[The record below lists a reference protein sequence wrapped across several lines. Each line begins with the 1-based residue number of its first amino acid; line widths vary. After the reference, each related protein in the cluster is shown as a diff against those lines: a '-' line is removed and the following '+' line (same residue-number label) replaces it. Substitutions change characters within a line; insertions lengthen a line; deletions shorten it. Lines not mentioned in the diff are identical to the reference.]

1 MRLLRRRLSCRISC
15 RINRHDRDRGAA
27 ILEFAGFLP
36 VLLLVAMACIQ
47 LGIVG
52 YAASQAGTAARAAA
66 RTQAQEELYGQG
78 EATGKAAMSDWLAE
92 GTDIDLINGDSLT
105 ATAKVSIPS
114 VVPGIDNFGE
124 VERSVTMPAD
134 QEEP

>member
-1 MRLLRRRLSCRISC
+1 MRRLLRRIGGRE
-15 RINRHDRDRGAA
+15 RDRGAA

-66 RTQAQEELYGQG
+66 RTEAQEELRGQG
-78 EATGKAAMSDWLAE
+78 TATGKAAMSDWLADE
-92 GTDIDLINGDSLT
+92 TEISFSGNVT
-105 ATAKVSIPS
+105 ATARVPIPS
-114 VVPGIDNFGE
+114 VVPGIEDFGT
-124 VERSVTMPAD
+124 VDRSVTMPPD
-134 QEEP
+134 QEDR

>member
-1 MRLLRRRLSCRISC
+1 MRRIGG
-15 RINRHDRDRGAA
+15 RERDRGAA

-66 RTQAQEELYGQG
+66 RTEAQEELRGQG
-78 EATGKAAMSDWLAE
+78 TATGKAAMSDWLAE
-92 GTDIDLINGDSLT
+92 RTDIFVDDGPTVT
-105 ATAKVSIPS
+105 AQAVVSIPS
-114 VVPGIDNFGE
+114 VVPGMDDFGE
-124 VERSVTMPAD
+124 IERSVTMPAD
-134 QEEP
+134 KEEP

>member
-1 MRLLRRRLSCRISC
+1 MRFLRRRMGRA
-15 RINRHDRDRGAA
+15 RTGRDRDRGAA

-36 VLLLVAMACIQ
+36 ILLIVAMAGIQ

-66 RTQAQEELYGQG
+66 RTEAQEELRGQG
-78 EATGKAAMSDWLAE
+78 SATGMAAMSDWMAAR
-92 GTDIDLINGDSLT
+92 TDIDVGGEAIVT
-105 ATAKVSIPS
+105 ATAVVSIPS
-114 VVPGIDNFGE
+114 VVPGMDDFGE

-134 QEEP
+134 QEDR

>member
-1 MRLLRRRLSCRISC
+1 MNVLRRR
-15 RINRHDRDRGAA
+15 INGRERDRGAA

-36 VLLLVAMACIQ
+36 ILLIVAMAGIQ

-66 RTQAQEELYGQG
+66 RTEAQEELRGQG
-78 EATGKAAMSDWLAE
+78 AATGKAAMSNWLA
-92 GTDIDLINGDSLT
+92 GRTDINVGGGSNVT
-105 ATAKVSIPS
+105 ATAVVSIPS
-114 VVPGIDNFGE
+114 VVPGMDGFGE

-134 QEEP
+134 EEEP

>member
-1 MRLLRRRLSCRISC
+1 MRRLLRRTGGRE
-15 RINRHDRDRGAA
+15 RDRGAA

-36 VLLLVAMACIQ
+36 VLLIVAMAGIQ

-66 RTQAQEELYGQG
+66 RTEAQEELRDQG
-78 EATGKAAMSDWLAE
+78 EATGLAAMSDWMAE
-92 GTDIDLINGDSLT
+92 RTDIVVGGGANIT
-105 ATAKVSIPS
+105 ATAVVSIPS
-114 VVPGIDNFGE
+114 VVPGMDDFGE

-134 QEEP
+134 QEDR